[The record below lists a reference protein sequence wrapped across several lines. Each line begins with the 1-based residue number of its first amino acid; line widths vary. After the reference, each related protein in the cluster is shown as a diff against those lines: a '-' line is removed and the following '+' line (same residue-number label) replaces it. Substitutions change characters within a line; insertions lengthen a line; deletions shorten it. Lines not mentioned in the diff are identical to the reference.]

1 MVCTMITKDHLST
14 EKIKMKQYY
23 AEFRTFQIIF
33 FRKNKIQLWN
43 LVNVLCLSMDTGFKT
58 VRIFL
63 CGRSILSDLS
73 HDTKMI
79 RFRKTSKEIGFR
91 IQNSNGC

>member
-1 MVCTMITKDHLST
+1 MVCTMITKNYLST
-14 EKIKMKQYY
+14 EKIEMKQYY
-23 AEFRTFQIIF
+23 AEFRLFQIIF
-33 FRKNKIQLWN
+33 FRKNKMQLWN
-43 LVNVLCLSMDTGFKT
+43 LVKVLCLSMDTGFKT

-79 RFRKTSKEIGFR
+79 DLGKPRKKLV
-91 IQNSNGC
+91 SNPE